1 VPQPCRV
8 RRGRSGWL
16 LQAGGVELFVV
27 RPGYPAAADCF
38 KISVEK
44 MSNFFFVSDDTKDLG
59 RQYPVRK
66 YQNRNLRDLDF
77 PHIQE
82 APSECLQ
89 NGSRVPSLLPYF
101 TKTSRYCTT
110 AVLEESVI
118 DNERLKQTTFLKAFD
133 PRFVEELLSVDG
145 CTRAIVYLPDMEIAR
160 QGEKADS
167 LVVVVK
173 GEVEL
178 FIDGKQHRRLT
189 EGDYFGEWEFLGA
202 GSERAATA
210 TAVTFCD
217 VRFMYRQALL
227 RTLDRCPAMKEE
239 LSYVQSMWQRRSERD
254 ALRVTK
260 VFTERCVNC
269 LDPPGDAED
278 LSSSVRLTPRRST
291 RFEGLAGST
300 DSSRRQTWNRSGRA
314 GTEAES
320 SRKQSEGA
328 SGVAANIPM
337 RKIGHAP
344 AAVGRAIGGSTS
356 N

>member
-1 VPQPCRV
+1 MAMFFCEDDTDGGRQFPV
-8 RRGRSGWL
+8 RR
-16 LQAGGVELFVV
+16 
-27 RPGYPAAADCF
+27 
-38 KISVEK
+38 
-44 MSNFFFVSDDTKDLG
+44 
-59 RQYPVRK
+59 
-66 YQNRNLRDLDF
+66 YQNRNLKDLDF
-77 PHIQE
+77 PHIDE
-82 APSECLQ
+82 APSEYLT
-89 NGSRVPSLLPYF
+89 NGTRVPSLLPYF

-178 FIDGKQHRRLT
+178 TIDGAQHRRLT
-189 EGDYFGEWEFLGA
+189 EGDYFGETEFLGA
-202 GSERAATA
+202 TNERAFTA

-217 VRFMYRQALL
+217 VRFMYRQALT
-227 RTLDRCPAMKEE
+227 RTLNRCPAMKEE

-269 LDPPGDAED
+269 LDPPDDAEEERPPR
-278 LSSSVRLTPRRST
+278 STPRHLIRCS
-291 RFEGLAGST
+291 
-300 DSSRRQTWNRSGRA
+300 
-314 GTEAES
+314 EAS
-320 SRKQSEGA
+320 NWM
-328 SGVAANIPM
+328 AATA
-337 RKIGHAP
+337 K
-344 AAVGRAIGGSTS
+344 AV
-356 N
+356 

>member
-1 VPQPCRV
+1 
-8 RRGRSGWL
+8 
-16 LQAGGVELFVV
+16 
-27 RPGYPAAADCF
+27 
-38 KISVEK
+38 
-44 MSNFFFVSDDTKDLG
+44 MSNFFFVSDDAKDLG
-59 RQYPVRK
+59 RQYPMRK

-82 APSECLQ
+82 APSECPM
-89 NGSRVPSLLPYF
+89 NGTRIPSLLPYF

-145 CTRAIVYLPDMEIAR
+145 STRAIVYLPDMEIAR

-167 LVVVVK
+167 FVVVVK

-178 FIDGKQHRRLT
+178 TIDGAQHRRLT

-202 GSERAATA
+202 SNERAATA

-217 VRFMYRQALL
+217 VRFMYRQALT
-227 RTLDRCPAMKEE
+227 RTLNRCPAMKEE

-269 LDPPGDAED
+269 FDPSGDAEED
-278 LSSSVRLTPRRST
+278 RLHTTPRKSARQEGGNARRST
-291 RFEGLAGST
+291 GIGAAFAGVP
-300 DSSRRQTWNRSGRA
+300 GR
-314 GTEAES
+314 
-320 SRKQSEGA
+320 QSESA
-328 SGVAANIPM
+328 SAAASNGSM

-344 AAVGRAIGGSTS
+344 AAVGRAIGGSAS